1 MSCYIA
7 DGNPDLPP
15 ELDKIIRE
23 NMPPER
29 IVETVK
35 SFRIGEPTQETKRIV
50 QAMHEWFDNLMQKKE
65 PFIPKFE
72 VLIDNDPVQEDVVH
86 ITIKHEPFLDFKLE
100 YDVDALNNYLD
111 KESDRCGHRK
121 KEDVQMRNYAENGV
135 QETKKNMRN

>member
-7 DGNPDLPP
+7 DENPDLPP

-72 VLIDNDPVQEDVVH
+72 VLIDNDPVQKDVVH

-100 YDVDALNNYLD
+100 YDVDALKQLF
-111 KESDRCGHRK
+111 G
-121 KEDVQMRNYAENGV
+121 
-135 QETKKNMRN
+135 